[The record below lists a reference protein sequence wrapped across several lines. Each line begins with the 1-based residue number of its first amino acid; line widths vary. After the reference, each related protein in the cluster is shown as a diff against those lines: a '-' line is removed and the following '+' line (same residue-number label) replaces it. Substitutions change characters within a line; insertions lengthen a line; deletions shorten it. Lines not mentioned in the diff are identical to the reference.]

1 MNELLG
7 ISWGLIAPFL
17 ILQLILVVVA
27 LIDLSK
33 QDNVNGP
40 KWVWVLVI
48 LCINTIGPIIYF
60 IFGRR
65 KHG

>member
-48 LCINTIGPIIYF
+48 LLY
-60 IFGRR
+60 
-65 KHG
+65 